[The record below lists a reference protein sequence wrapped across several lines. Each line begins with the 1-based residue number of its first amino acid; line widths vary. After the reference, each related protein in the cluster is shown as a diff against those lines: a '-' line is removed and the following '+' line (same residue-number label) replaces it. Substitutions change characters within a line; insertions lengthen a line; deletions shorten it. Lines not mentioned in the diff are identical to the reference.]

1 MPRNADLIES
11 LLIKLIGYNT
21 SFLNQSMK
29 SRLTFSSFLY
39 LGCLLSLFLCFSC
52 GDTEDEQEATN
63 PTNNTFLDEPDEQSL
78 QPAEQLA
85 QLTAEDR
92 EKLEEAK
99 QWLQLTVENW
109 RNLKDEDWEKLKGE
123 DWVRLTDAEVRELMR
138 LEIARWGLQEL
149 PEEQAEKHRNAALFQ
164 QFGDIPQVRYR
175 VEFDRHYLKKRGST
189 ITLTPEIAKQFVGY
203 WAANYFLFPTEN
215 HKRLLEDE
223 MKELK
228 TTIAQEERRF
238 SEQELRSLEQL
249 RIEDPQAWVKGMRA
263 FLIKKHGD
271 IPEVDT
277 IANFLRKVEL
287 NLPRTDEECHT
298 YVKVYN
304 TLYADYF
311 GSRYE
316 YYAMFEAV
324 DQVWPIVAEDPL
336 RILEKF
342 REARAEGISFYNI
355 D

>member
-1 MPRNADLIES
+1 
-11 LLIKLIGYNT
+11 
-21 SFLNQSMK
+21 MK

-99 QWLQLTVENW
+99 QWLQLTVEDW
-109 RNLKDEDWEKLKGE
+109 EKLKDKDWEKLKGE
-123 DWVRLTDAEVRELMR
+123 DWVRLTNAEVRKLMR
-138 LEIARWGLQEL
+138 RPIAPFGF
-149 PEEQAEKHRNAALFQ
+149 PEQPWEEAQKDRHAQLFQ
-164 QFGDIPQVRYR
+164 KFGDIPQVRYT
-175 VEFDRHYLKKRGST
+175 VEFDRHYWKEQSFT
-189 ITLTPEIAKQFVGY
+189 ITLTPEIVKHFVGF

-316 YYAMFEAV
+316 YYAMLEAV
-324 DQVWPIVAEDPL
+324 DQVSPIVADEPL
-336 RILEKF
+336 QVLEKF

-355 D
+355 KEGDD

>member
-1 MPRNADLIES
+1 
-11 LLIKLIGYNT
+11 
-21 SFLNQSMK
+21 MK

-99 QWLQLTVENW
+99 QWLQLTVE
-109 RNLKDEDWEKLKGE
+109 DWEKLKDKDWE
-123 DWVRLTDAEVRELMR
+123 KLKDKDWVRLTNAEVRKLMR
-138 LEIARWGLQEL
+138 RPIAPFGF
-149 PEEQAEKHRNAALFQ
+149 PEQPWEEAQKDRHAQLFQ
-164 QFGDIPQVRYR
+164 KFGDIPQVRYT
-175 VEFDRHYLKKRGST
+175 VEFDRHYWKEQSFT
-189 ITLTPEIAKQFVGY
+189 ITLTPEIVKHFVGF

-316 YYAMFEAV
+316 YYAMLEAV
-324 DQVWPIVAEDPL
+324 DQVSPIVADEPL
-336 RILEKF
+336 QVLEKF

-355 D
+355 KEGDD